1 MKDLKGK
8 VVLVTGAGR
17 GMGELH
23 ARTFA
28 KEGARIVLTDVDE
41 SAVQA
46 AAQRINDEGGE
57 AHAYLADIS
66 DRSSCFTLE
75 KSVTS
80 EIGPVD
86 VLINNA
92 GIVESKLVLEMS
104 EAAFRRITDVNYL
117 GQVWMMQA
125 FLPGMIARKSGHVVN
140 VCSYAG
146 KIGSAYLAAYCA
158 TKWALIG
165 FTDSL
170 RQELHGTGVTLT
182 IVNPGYIKTG
192 MFEGSK
198 VPVLTRWQDPQTVAD
213 ALLNGVKK
221 NRYEV
226 FWPRWLG
233 HLIALGRG
241 LAIPKLTDP
250 LFYLL
255 RVNKSFSKWQRVDNR
270 PF

>member
-23 ARTFA
+23 ARAFA
-28 KEGARIVLTDVDE
+28 QEGARVVLTDVDE
-41 SAVQA
+41 SALKA
-46 AAQRINDEGGE
+46 AAQRIKDVGGE

-66 DRSSCFTLE
+66 DRSSCFTLG
-75 KSVTS
+75 KSVAS

-92 GIVESKLVLEMS
+92 GIVECGQALDMS
-104 EAAFRRITDVNYL
+104 EASVRRITEVNYL

-125 FLPGMIARKSGHVVN
+125 FLPSMIARKSGQVVN

-146 KIGSAYLAAYCA
+146 KIGTAYLAAYCA
-158 TKWALIG
+158 TKWALTG

-170 RQELHGTGVTLT
+170 RQELHGSGVTLT
-182 IVNPGYIKTG
+182 IVNPGYISTG
-192 MFEGSK
+192 MFDSCR
-198 VPVLTRWQDPQTVAD
+198 VPMVTHWQDPQKVAD
-213 ALLNGVKK
+213 AVLEGVKK
-221 NRYEV
+221 DRYEV

-233 HLIALGRG
+233 HLIAFGRG
-241 LAIPKLTDP
+241 LAIPKVTDP

-255 RVNKSFSKWQRVDNR
+255 RVNKSFSTWKRVDER

>member
-23 ARTFA
+23 ARNFA
-28 KEGARIVLTDVDE
+28 KEGARVVLTDVDE
-41 SAVQA
+41 GAVKR
-46 AAQRINDEGGE
+46 AAQYIRDQGGE

-66 DRSSCFTLE
+66 DRSACFALE
-75 KSVTS
+75 RSVTS
-80 EIGPVD
+80 EVGPVD

-92 GIVESKLVLEMS
+92 GIVESGLVMDMS
-104 EAAFRRITDVNYL
+104 EASIRRIVDVNLL
-117 GQVWMMQA
+117 GQIWMMQA
-125 FLPGMIARKSGHVVN
+125 FMPAMLSRKSGHVVN
-140 VCSYAG
+140 ICSYAG
-146 KIGSAYLAAYCA
+146 KLGAAYLATYCA
-158 TKWALIG
+158 TKFALIG

-170 RQELHGTGVTLT
+170 RQEIHRKGVTLT

-198 VPVLTRWQDPQTVAD
+198 VPKLTRWQDPQKVAD
-213 ALLNGVKK
+213 ALLEGVK
-221 NRYEV
+221 RDRFEV

-233 HLIALGRG
+233 HLVSFGRG
-241 LAIPKLTDP
+241 LAIPKVTDP
-250 LFYLL
+250 LFYIF
-255 RVNKSFSKWQRVDNR
+255 RVNKSFKKSKRVDNR

>member
-28 KEGARIVLTDVDE
+28 REGARVVLTDVDE
-41 SAVQA
+41 AAVKR
-46 AAQRINDEGGE
+46 AAQYIRDQGGE

-66 DRSSCFTLE
+66 DRSACFALE
-75 KSVTS
+75 RSVTS
-80 EIGPVD
+80 EVGPVD

-92 GIVESKLVLEMS
+92 GIVESGLVMDMS
-104 EAAFRRITDVNYL
+104 EAAIRRTVDVNLL
-117 GQVWMMQA
+117 GQIWMMQA
-125 FLPGMIARKSGHVVN
+125 FMPAMLSRKSGHVVN

-146 KIGSAYLAAYCA
+146 KLGAAYLATYCA
-158 TKWALIG
+158 TKHALIG

-170 RQELHGTGVTLT
+170 RQEIHRKGVVLT

-198 VPVLTRWQDPQTVAD
+198 VPKLTRWQDPQKVAD
-213 ALLNGVKK
+213 ALLDGVKGD
-221 NRYEV
+221 RFEV

-233 HLIALGRG
+233 HLVSFGRG
-241 LAIPKLTDP
+241 LAIPKVTDP
-250 LFYLL
+250 LFYVF
-255 RVNKSFSKWQRVDNR
+255 RVNKSFKKCKRVDNR

>member
-1 MKDLKGK
+1 MKDLNGK

-28 KEGARIVLTDVDE
+28 KEGARVVLTDVDE
-41 SAVQA
+41 GAVKV
-46 AAQRINDEGGE
+46 AAQHIRDQGGE

-66 DRSSCFTLE
+66 DRSSCFALE
-75 KSVTS
+75 KSVSS

-92 GIVESKLVLEMS
+92 GIVTCELVLDMS
-104 EAAFRRITDVNYL
+104 ESDIRRITDVNYL

-125 FLPGMIARKSGHVVN
+125 FLPSMIERKSGHVVN
-140 VCSYAG
+140 ICSYAG
-146 KIGSAYLAAYCA
+146 KIGTAYVAPYCA
-158 TKWALIG
+158 TKWALTG
-165 FTDSL
+165 LTDSM

-182 IVNPGYIKTG
+182 IVNPGYISTG

-198 VPVLTRWQDPQTVAD
+198 VPMITRWQGPQKVAD
-213 ALLNGVKK
+213 AVLDGVKK

-226 FWPRWLG
+226 FSPRWLG
-233 HLIALGRG
+233 HLIAFGRG
-241 LAIPKLTDP
+241 LAIPKVTDP

-255 RVNKSFSKWQRVDNR
+255 RVNKSFSTWKKDAER

>member
-23 ARTFA
+23 ARNFA
-28 KEGARIVLTDVDE
+28 KEGARVVLTDVDE
-41 SAVQA
+41 EAVKQA
-46 AAQRINDEGGE
+46 AQYIRDQGGE

-75 KSVTS
+75 KSVAS

-92 GIVESKLVLEMS
+92 GIVEGGLVLDMS
-104 EAAFRRITDVNYL
+104 EAAIRRITEVNFL

-140 VCSYAG
+140 ICSYAG

-158 TKWALIG
+158 TKWALTG

-170 RQELHGTGVTLT
+170 RQELHGKGVTLT

-198 VPVLTRWQDPQTVAD
+198 VPILTRWQDPQKVAD

-233 HLIALGRG
+233 HLIAFGRG

-255 RVNKSFSKWQRVDNR
+255 RVNKSFSKWKRVDNR

>member
-28 KEGARIVLTDVDE
+28 REGARVVLTDVDE
-41 SAVQA
+41 NAVKA
-46 AAQRINDEGGE
+46 AAQRIRDDWGE

-75 KSVTS
+75 RSVS
-80 EIGPVD
+80 EEIGPVD
-86 VLINNA
+86 VLVNNA
-92 GIVESKLVLEMS
+92 GIVECAKVLDLS
-104 EAAFRRITDVNYL
+104 EAAIRRITEVNYL

-125 FLPGMIARKSGHVVN
+125 FLPSMIARKSGHVVN
-140 VCSYAG
+140 ICSYAG
-146 KIGSAYLAAYCA
+146 KIGTAYLAPYCA
-158 TKWALIG
+158 TKWALTG

-182 IVNPGYIKTG
+182 IVNPGYISTG
-192 MFEGSK
+192 MFDSCK
-198 VPVLTRWQDPQTVAD
+198 VPMITRWQDPQKVAD
-213 ALLNGVKK
+213 AVLEGVKK

-233 HLIALGRG
+233 HVISLSRG
-241 LAIPKLTDP
+241 LGMPKFTDP
-250 LFYLL
+250 FFYLL
-255 RVNKSFSKWQRVDNR
+255 RVNKSFSTWERVDER